1 MRVIPAV
8 DIKGGK
14 AVRLVQG
21 KADQETVYDED
32 PVRAA
37 RRWADT
43 GARRIHIVDL
53 DGAFDGRPKNA
64 ELTFAI
70 LKEIRGVEIEVGGG
84 LRSAEAVAELFDA
97 GAARCV
103 IGTKAAEDRNFLK
116 DLANRHP
123 GKLCVGV
130 DAKDGKVVTKGWV
143 EVSSLLAVD
152 LIAELYDLPLGE
164 VIYTDID
171 RDGMLQGP
179 NLKRM
184 AEIRDACPF
193 PLIASGGVTTLENV
207 KALRELGCF
216 GCIIGKALYDGRL
229 DIQQAFTAAGD
240 RPLTAT

>member
-130 DAKDGKVVTKGWV
+130 DAKDGRVVTKGWV

-240 RPLTAT
+240 RPHAST

>member
-37 RRWADT
+37 RRWADA

-64 ELTFAI
+64 DLTFAI
-70 LKEIRGVEIEVGGG
+70 LKEIKSAEIEIGGG
-84 LRSAEAVAELFDA
+84 LRSARAVTELFEA

-123 GKLCVGV
+123 GQICVGL
-130 DAKDGKVVTKGWV
+130 DAKDGMVVTKGWV
-143 EVSSLLAVD
+143 EVSKLSAVD
-152 LIAELYDLPLGE
+152 LITELYDLPLGE

-179 NLKRM
+179 NMKRL
-184 AEIRDACPF
+184 AEMRDACPF
-193 PLIASGGVTTLENV
+193 PLIASGGVTSVANV

-229 DIQQAFTAAGD
+229 DLAEAFEAAGD
-240 RPLTAT
+240 RPVQP

>member
-32 PVRAA
+32 PVHAA
-37 RRWADT
+37 RRWADA

-64 ELTFAI
+64 ELTFRI
-70 LKEIRGVEIEVGGG
+70 LKEIKGPEIEIGGG

-103 IGTKAAEDRNFLK
+103 IGTKVVEDRNFLK

-123 GKLCVGV
+123 GKLCVGL

-143 EVSSLLAVD
+143 EVSKLSAVD

-179 NLKRM
+179 NLKRL
-184 AEIRDACPF
+184 AEMRDACPF
-193 PLIASGGVTTLENV
+193 PLIASGGVTTLENIR
-207 KALRELGCF
+207 ALRKLGCF

-229 DIQQAFTAAGD
+229 ELPQAYEAAGD
-240 RPLTAT
+240 RPLQST